1 MSKPHF
7 LSNIPVLLVWDRIK
21 NYPLLNTLLSLLIIT
36 DTDTVIYIGEESGWQ
51 RQTVCGRTIS
61 NNDTQT
67 ISCSPDKPV
76 RYVTIWHQTSFKV
89 LKLCEVNVNGYRY
102 QGTHLLILLLS

>member
-1 MSKPHF
+1 MGLHQKLPSAENLIVF
-7 LSNIPVLLVWDRIK
+7 IN
-21 NYPLLNTLLSLLIIT
+21 IIT
-36 DTDTVIYIGEESGWQ
+36 DTEAVIYVGEESGWQ

-76 RYVTIWHQTSFKV
+76 RYLTIRHQTSFKV